1 MAGRAEIVLSVPGLV
16 ERPAVGTSCCVT
28 SAEALIAQEL
38 WMLPGVL
45 DAQFNCR
52 AGCVQ
57 VSYDPEVVT
66 AEEIGAALGEVGYPP
81 AEGETSRRSA
91 APGGSG

>member
-1 MAGRAEIVLSVPGLV
+1 MASRETLVFNIPGLI

-45 DAQFNCR
+45 DTEIDAWGGIVTI
-52 AGCVQ
+52 A
-57 VSYDPEVVT
+57 YDADLVAPD
-66 AEEIGAALGEVGYPP
+66 EITLALTDIGYPP
-81 AEGETSRRSA
+81 TTPTAG
-91 APGGSG
+91 